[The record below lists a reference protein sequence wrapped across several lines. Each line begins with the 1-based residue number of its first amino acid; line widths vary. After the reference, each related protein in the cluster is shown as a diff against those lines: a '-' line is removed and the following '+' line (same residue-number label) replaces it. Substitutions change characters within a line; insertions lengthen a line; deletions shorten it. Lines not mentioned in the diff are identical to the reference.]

1 MAHEIVM
8 PKMGESIVEG
18 TILEWK
24 KDIGDLIGKDET
36 LLEIST
42 DKVDSEIPSPV
53 EGTLIKILFNK
64 NDVVEVGKVIALVGE
79 KGEKI
84 EDEKDDKKESIKEES
99 LEDDLLK
106 GSKEIELDLSKNTN
120 NQIKRRNF
128 KGERFYSPLVKKIS
142 QKENI
147 SLKDLDS
154 IVGTGLS
161 GRVSKGDVIKYLED
175 RLDSGARAFSEEEIV
190 NSTKSVQDMSHIQ
203 KLVAKHMK
211 ESVKTSPHVYSSV
224 EVDVTDIVA
233 FVAKNKNEFFEKYN
247 NKLTYT
253 PIFLEACVE
262 SLKEFP
268 LINSSVVGEKISYHQ
283 NINIG
288 VAVALEDDSLIVPV
302 IHRAEEKNFLGLLR
316 SVSELAL
323 NARKGKLFP
332 EDIQNSTFT
341 LTNPGV
347 FGSSFGM
354 AIINQPNVAILSVG
368 AVEKKPAVKET
379 DFGDAIFIRSIMHLT
394 LGYDHRIING
404 AYGSRFLV
412 NIKNYLENFNPN
424 NKI

>member
-24 KDIGDLIGKDET
+24 KDVGDLIGKDET

-154 IVGTGLS
+154 IIGTGLS

-175 RLDSGARAFSEEEIV
+175 RLDSGTRAFSEEEIV

>member
-24 KDIGDLIGKDET
+24 KDVGDLIGKDET

-106 GSKEIELDLSKNTN
+106 DSEEIELDLSKNTN
-120 NQIKRRNF
+120 NQIKKRNF
-128 KGERFYSPLVKKIS
+128 KGERFYSPLVKQIS

-190 NSTKSVQDMSHIQ
+190 NRTKSVQDMSHIQ

-224 EVDVTDIVA
+224 EVDVTDIVV
-233 FVAKNKNEFFEKYN
+233 FVAKNKNEFFEKSN

-302 IHRAEEKNFLGLLR
+302 IHKAEEKNFLGLLR

-323 NARKGKLFP
+323 NARKGKLLP

>member
-302 IHRAEEKNFLGLLR
+302 IHKAEEKNFLGLLR

>member
-24 KDIGDLIGKDET
+24 KDVGDLIGKDET

-64 NDVVEVGKVIALVGE
+64 NDVVEVGKIIALVGE

-84 EDEKDDKKESIKEES
+84 EDEKNDKKESIKEES

-106 GSKEIELDLSKNTN
+106 DSEEIELDLSKNTN
-120 NQIKRRNF
+120 NQIKKQNF

-154 IVGTGLS
+154 IIGTGLS
-161 GRVSKGDVIKYLED
+161 GRVSKGDVIKYLQD
-175 RLDSGARAFSEEEIV
+175 RLDSGTRAFSEEEIV
-190 NSTKSVQDMSHIQ
+190 NRTKSVQDMSHIQ

-224 EVDVTDIVA
+224 EVDVSDIVA

-268 LINSSVVGEKISYHQ
+268 LINSSVVDEKISYHQ

-302 IHRAEEKNFLGLLR
+302 IHKAEEKNFLGLLR

-323 NARKGKLFP
+323 NARKGKLLP
-332 EDIQNSTFT
+332 KDIQNSTFT

-404 AYGSRFLV
+404 AYGSKFLV